1 MRVFDH
7 FSLKSTANKQTH
19 HEDLLRQLALEI
31 ISCIPVVSNPSLS
44 SNARQSPH
52 EQERFSRNSISGTS
66 EISSDPNEKFLDSST
81 ALRLSDWSSSNDETS
96 VSNLFKLRKI
106 SQMHD
111 VHIQWISSHVNN
123 RGNEVTDRLTK
134 VGSENE
140 AATGNSFT
148 YQERTKMEDQ
158 TKNLTRR
165 IPPTH

>member
-1 MRVFDH
+1 MQTSQDRSRRDFLGIASVA
-7 FSLKSTANKQTH
+7 LRKYLLILTKS
-19 HEDLLRQLALEI
+19 
-31 ISCIPVVSNPSLS
+31 
-44 SNARQSPH
+44 
-52 EQERFSRNSISGTS
+52 
-66 EISSDPNEKFLDSST
+66 FLDSST

-96 VSNLFKLRKI
+96 VSNLFELRKI

-148 YQERTKMEDQ
+148 YQERTKMEDPN
-158 TKNLTRR
+158 K
-165 IPPTH
+165 I